1 MRSKRFRYSIL
12 LFLGLAAFI
21 LNACA
26 PGADPVVPDT
36 YVPPTLQVIVTINED
51 QDASDGKYGS
61 SMVTLQFITNEIQGG
76 NFVTFSNQ
84 ESIKCN
90 GINLNL
96 GSFGSSVTTYSVHMI
111 IPNNPPEY
119 YCDYYYPQDKSKPA
133 RIFTVPVLSQ
143 LMPKLQRPV
152 ASSSDIKVSY
162 NPDNKPPHDCQVQ
175 VTANGGGQSAT
186 GNSVQEDGGMY
197 LGPNVGSLSGPGN
210 LVMTRT
216 CMPPKD
222 NYDHHNANDD
232 AGSGCQTT
240 CSSST
245 FDKLN
250 LTYKSTASYE
260 VSWVPPNTSPTSAS

>member
-1 MRSKRFRYSIL
+1 MRSTRFIFFTL
-12 LFLGLAAFI
+12 FFLGLAAFT
-21 LNACA
+21 LHACA

-36 YVPPTLQVIVTINED
+36 YVPPTLQVMVTINED

-96 GSFGSSVTTYSVHMI
+96 GSFGNSVTTYSVHMI
-111 IPNNPPEY
+111 IPNNPPDY
-119 YCDYYYPQDKSKPA
+119 TCIYYYPFKGKTASTT
-133 RIFTVPVLSQ
+133 IFNVHVLTQ
-143 LMPKLQRPV
+143 LMPRLQRPV
-152 ASSSDIKVSY
+152 PSNSVISVSY
-162 NPDNKPPHDCQVQ
+162 HPDKNPPSCQIQ
-175 VTANGGGQSAT
+175 VTTSGGGQSAT
-186 GNSVQEDGGMY
+186 GDSVQEDGGIY
-197 LGPNVGSLSGPGN
+197 TGPNVGSLSGLGN

-216 CMPPKD
+216 CVPPQD
-222 NYDHHNANDD
+222 NFDHNNANDD
-232 AGSGCQTT
+232 GCQ
-240 CSSST
+240 CNSSPLT

-260 VSWVPPNTSPTSAS
+260 VSWVQPNTSPTTAS